1 MLKQTEAI
9 DCCRVYGYAAGAAAN
24 SQIIHVL

>member
-9 DCCRVYGYAAGAAAN
+9 DCCRVYGFAAEAAAN